1 MLLSESK
8 AVSALKPWWDFAYI
22 YSVIALIL
30 VEILYLIT
38 SIPSLFVSSHS
49 SSSDDDD
56 KINSTTTPVDNFDH
70 ESIFPMYMLI
80 VFVCLILMDFA
91 YTRMFYN
98 AHLIQTLCHIMET
111 ISDMRQYRSLGH
123 GLIFAN
129 TFHHASN
136 RKSLSILFKIYNAV
150 RVLISIFLLLVL
162 IYSQFHVVIVEHDK
176 SQGHKMLEVT
186 SIIILLF
193 QLGVLSYAI
202 LWSFLITKK
211 SLWGQLM
218 NVYKRTLD
226 KIDIARGRCVPSPPN
241 QRRAE
246 RILDALNPY
255 VSSENIQLV
264 LDLLAYRAG
273 VGVAL
278 RTLAHL
284 EIDVQNNW
292 RPFRLGSKVL
302 SNGALEVNWKD
313 PLAVVYLPPS
323 FPSKLRLHYGIEI
336 TFTNEHTDM
345 ERIVEIIGY
354 DETRYYQQVWNS
366 SRPNSVSDLRSSDSM
381 QYVEVFRGIPSGAHV
396 EIAVWTIVD
405 GMLISRSTK
414 SREQCI
420 PANRVPKPPRTLEG
434 SPSLPKESPTPSDK
448 MESSSSQPEQ
458 MNPNQKN
465 DVKSSL
471 CNSCSSSSTSSSDS
485 TCSQDSENC
494 EEDEDDEGTIQEIPH
509 QRFSTS
515 LVSTDSESSIL
526 SLDSSHPSETSSTK
540 PLSTLPAK
548 TKSLTNLILQH
559 ENETVMRKVR
569 SSESTTN
576 PSSVLPSNIQNKR
589 LFSEFKNNKNTNNFA
604 RNTDKRKSLQIGSGY
619 MNYAFENEAEQ
630 K

>member
-1 MLLSESK
+1 S
-8 AVSALKPWWDFAYI
+8 
-22 YSVIALIL
+22 
-30 VEILYLIT
+30 
-38 SIPSLFVSSHS
+38 
-49 SSSDDDD
+49 
-56 KINSTTTPVDNFDH
+56 
-70 ESIFPMYMLI
+70 
-80 VFVCLILMDFA
+80 
-91 YTRMFYN
+91 RMFYN

-458 MNPNQKN
+458 MNPNQKM

-589 LFSEFKNNKNTNNFA
+589 LFSEFKNNKNSGSHHKNAKNTPTNNNSSSPNSTYMKNPKKRDKKDYRLNPNNSNNFA

-630 K
+630 NNPTVII